1 MNEPGKMNVEVV
13 FASPGRQIV
22 RRLQMDAGKT
32 VAQAITESGILAEF
46 PEIDL
51 SRNRVGI
58 YGKLVTLERVLGD
71 HERVEILRP
80 LIADPKEARRTRAG
94 KALRK

>member
-1 MNEPGKMNVEVV
+1 MLS
-13 FASPGRQIV
+13 F
-22 RRLQMDAGKT
+22 
-32 VAQAITESGILAEF
+32 VAFLPILLVMGAASGILAEF

-80 LIADPKEARRTRAG
+80 LVADPKDARRKRAG
-94 KALRK
+94 KTLRK